1 MRYTIYTFI
10 LLLLCQFSF
19 AQPTQRSSETPFN
32 DFFEEAYQTY
42 PSVPR
47 GILEAIAWN
56 NTRIR
61 HIATTVDVPSCTG
74 MPARFGVM
82 GLVADGQGWF
92 NNNLPM
98 ISLLSGTSAQE
109 IIANP
114 RKEILAFAAAFDY
127 LMQQTSLD
135 PTDPAAAVPIIEVL
149 SELPDDNTA
158 PSNFALNSHVY
169 SVLNFL
175 NQSENQAKYHF
186 PAYQIDLEAVFG
198 AENLRVLSASRV
210 TIDGDLV
217 QAGEARYQPLPSLAA
232 SVDYPPALWNAAASC
247 NYSSR
252 SGTPISAVTIHTI
265 QGSYAGAISWFQNC
279 AASVSAH
286 YCVRSSDGQVTQM
299 VLESDKAW
307 HVGTENPYTI
317 GIEHEGYVADAAW
330 YTNAMYASTV
340 DLVQDIAASGYGID
354 LKKTWYGPPTAGLQ
368 VLGTNCYKIKGHQH
382 YPNQSHV
389 DPGINWDWDRFYR
402 MLNGTPSTTTLTTC
416 SGSFTDPGGNGNY
429 ADQERAAWLIS
440 PANAQSV
447 TLTFSS
453 FDTEA
458 GYDYLYI
465 YAGTDA
471 SGDFLGRYDGNTLPG
486 SFTAQNGSLFL
497 EFRSDC
503 ATNRPGWVANW
514 TCSNVAPACAPAD
527 GLNVT
532 ALNPFGATLNWNAAS
547 GATSYE
553 VRLRHS
559 LETTWS
565 TYPASATSKVLTGLK
580 ASSLYYWQV
589 RTLCGASA
597 TEWQGGD
604 FLTPA
609 AANHTAVTCTGTFRD
624 SGGDLAGYRN
634 LESYTYVI
642 DPPGAGAVTLSF
654 NSFDTESNYDF
665 LYLYDG
671 NSTAA
676 PLIGTYSGT
685 NSPGTVTSSGGALTA
700 RFVSDS
706 WTTEDGWE
714 ANWSCASNLAPT
726 TAISPLNEWYSDDFT
741 ANFTDTDNSNTGIDL
756 RYYQVLEFDTAW
768 GCNRDNGFA
777 FETFDAGF
785 PNWTLASG
793 NYYILNNAL
802 HQTDTV
808 LTNSNIYLDVAQSA
822 AQGPWLYTFSARLWP
837 GASVNRRF
845 GMHIFADDPT
855 ASQRGN
861 SYLIWFRGDNQT
873 VEIYET
879 VNNAL
884 NLRVSQPLFLGDYVW
899 NEYKIAYQPNSGR
912 IEVYQEQS
920 LVATWTDS
928 SPLTSGGYVSLR
940 TNQAHMD
947 YENVRVWKTRTA
959 STNIL
964 IGPQSTNDCRFESPD
979 SATWAGQVHAISRDG
994 AHNWSNVDL
1003 KSFKIDWTPPSDPAV
1018 ADGTGQDI
1026 DSTFQNSSLS
1036 GNWTACTDANS
1047 GILRY
1052 EYALGTAPG
1061 SSDVRGWTDNGL
1073 GTSVTVSSLN
1083 LVHNQL
1089 YYISV
1094 RAVNRAELP
1103 SNEISSD
1110 GVLVWSPVTGTASQ
1124 PAIEFLVYPV
1134 PTRDALYFQ
1143 SDVANPVNVRLMDAY
1158 GRVLGSWNGLGAG
1171 EHRLDLSGVA
1181 QGAYWVEVMGK
1192 DGRRVVLRA
1201 VVLR

>member
-1 MRYTIYTFI
+1 MRYTISAVLI
-10 LLLLCQFSF
+10 LLFCQFGI
-19 AQPTQRSSETPFN
+19 AQSSQRVTDTPFA
-32 DFFEEAYQTY
+32 DFFAEAYAAH
-42 PSVPR
+42 PSVPK
-47 GILEAIAWN
+47 GMLEAIAWN

-61 HIATTVDVPSCTG
+61 HLDPSQEATSCTG

-98 ISLLSGTSAQE
+98 VSLLSGSSAQS
-109 IIANP
+109 IIDDP
-114 RKEILAFAAAFDY
+114 RSEILAYAAAFDY
-127 LMQQTSLD
+127 LMKQTNLD
-135 PTDPAAAVPIIEVL
+135 PNQPSSAVPVIEVL
-149 SELPDDNTA
+149 SELPDDHSTA
-158 PSNFALNSHVY
+158 SNFALNSHVY

-175 NQSENQAKYHF
+175 NQSNNQSKYQF

-210 TIDGDLV
+210 TIDGELV
-217 QAGEARYQPLPSLAA
+217 QAGDARYQPLPSLAA
-232 SVDYPPALWNAAASC
+232 SADYPPALWTAAASC

-252 SGTPISAVTIHTI
+252 NGVPISAVTIHTI

-279 AASVSAH
+279 IASVSAH
-286 YCVRSSDGQVTQM
+286 YCIRSSDGQVTQM

-307 HVGTENPYTI
+307 HVGSENPYTI

-340 DLVQDIAASGYGID
+340 DLVQDIANSGYGID
-354 LKKTWYGPPTAGLQ
+354 LKKTWYGAPTAGLQ

-402 MLNGTPSTTTLTTC
+402 MLNGTPPTTNLTTC
-416 SGSFTDPGGNGNY
+416 SGTFTDPGGSGNY
-429 ADQERAAWLIS
+429 GDQERTAWLLS

-471 SGDFLGRYDGNTLPG
+471 TGDFLGRYDGNTLPG
-486 SFTAQNGSLFL
+486 SFTSQSGSLFL

-514 TCSNVAPACAPAD
+514 SCSNVAPGCAPPD

-532 ALNPFGATLNWNAAS
+532 AINPFGATLNWNSAT

-553 VRLRHS
+553 VRIRHS
-559 LETTWS
+559 LETTWTTFPVGS
-565 TYPASATSKVLTGLK
+565 TSEVLTGLK

-589 RTLCGASA
+589 RTLCGASS
-597 TEWQGGD
+597 TEWQGGE

-609 AANHTAVTCTGTFRD
+609 AANHTVTTCTGTFRD

-634 LESYTYVI
+634 AENYTYVI

-654 NSFDTESNYDF
+654 NNFDTENNFDF

-671 NSTAA
+671 NSTSA
-676 PLIGTYSGT
+676 PLIGTYTGT
-685 NSPGTVTSSGGALTA
+685 NSPGTVTSTGGAITA

-706 WTTEDGWE
+706 WTTETGWE

-726 TAISPLNEWYSDDFT
+726 TAITALDEWYADDFNAT
-741 ANFTDTDNSNTGIDL
+741 FTDTDNSNTGIDL
-756 RYYQVLEFDTAW
+756 RYYQALEFDGTAW

-777 FETFDAGF
+777 FETFDLGF
-785 PNWTLASG
+785 PNWTMPSG

-808 LTNSNIYLDVAQSA
+808 LTNTNVYLDVAQSA

-837 GASVNRRF
+837 GAAVNRRF

-879 VNNAL
+879 INNSL
-884 NLRVSQPLFLGDYVW
+884 NLRVSQPLVLGD
-899 NEYKIAYQPNSGR
+899 
-912 IEVYQEQS
+912 
-920 LVATWTDS
+920 
-928 SPLTSGGYVSLR
+928 
-940 TNQAHMD
+940 
-947 YENVRVWKTRTA
+947 
-959 STNIL
+959 
-964 IGPQSTNDCRFESPD
+964 
-979 SATWAGQVHAISRDG
+979 
-994 AHNWSNVDL
+994 
-1003 KSFKIDWTPPSDPAV
+1003 
-1018 ADGTGQDI
+1018 
-1026 DSTFQNSSLS
+1026 
-1036 GNWTACTDANS
+1036 
-1047 GILRY
+1047 
-1052 EYALGTAPG
+1052 
-1061 SSDVRGWTDNGL
+1061 
-1073 GTSVTVSSLN
+1073 
-1083 LVHNQL
+1083 
-1089 YYISV
+1089 
-1094 RAVNRAELP
+1094 
-1103 SNEISSD
+1103 
-1110 GVLVWSPVTGTASQ
+1110 
-1124 PAIEFLVYPV
+1124 
-1134 PTRDALYFQ
+1134 
-1143 SDVANPVNVRLMDAY
+1143 
-1158 GRVLGSWNGLGAG
+1158 
-1171 EHRLDLSGVA
+1171 
-1181 QGAYWVEVMGK
+1181 
-1192 DGRRVVLRA
+1192 
-1201 VVLR
+1201 